1 MVGDE
6 LTRCDEEEGAIG
18 AEKALLSRRQARRK
32 LAPRKTSSSMV
43 VRNSE
48 GRSTSPPAS
57 DDTSDLEAA
66 CCPLN
71 MSVTIIRSELLLTN
85 SNNYGGAQPAFLNL
99 NGILTT
105 TYLSARSIWREYIYD
120 THLTS
125 YAYLVLMVYA
135 VFIQSGDRNIFS
147 LKGVDL
153 IIYSSLKNI
162 TQQQIDMEN
171 RAQYADRQIVN
182 KLVMPPVDA
191 QYLAV
196 CQLYFI

>member
-1 MVGDE
+1 
-6 LTRCDEEEGAIG
+6 LWR
-18 AEKALLSRRQARRK
+18 
-32 LAPRKTSSSMV
+32 SS
-43 VRNSE
+43 
-48 GRSTSPPAS
+48 
-57 DDTSDLEAA
+57 A
-66 CCPLN
+66 C
-71 MSVTIIRSELLLTN
+71 
-85 SNNYGGAQPAFLNL
+85 L

-125 YAYLVLMVYA
+125 YAYLILMVHA

-171 RAQYADRQIVN
+171 RAQYADRLMVN
-182 KLVMPPVDA
+182 KLVISNDA
-191 QYLAV
+191 Q
-196 CQLYFI
+196 